1 MDISVHWRTPSISAF
16 DGRGLV
22 AREVAYLRK
31 LPGTPVEALITRH
44 HHDALG
50 RPRENRDPRLSD
62 SSSKANLTTVYGLS
76 GDPLKVDSVDSGRQV
91 KLYGLAGE
99 VLDRW
104 DERGNRWRNTYDTQL
119 RLRTIALNNLPDV
132 EVLTYGPADAA
143 PDLNVRG
150 QLINKVDTSGSTA
163 FGPFSLKY
171 LPFAEQQTLL
181 DGNVY
186 TTRWQYDADGR
197 PFSQTDA
204 GGNRQQS
211 LYNVAGQL
219 KLLTL
224 QLANSSV
231 VQEILRQAHYNA
243 EGKPIEYA
251 LGNGVVRQWIHDDA
265 NGWVTGIRSGIP
277 GQALRQNLHYSHD
290 RTGNVLSIKDL
301 TLKRRFFSNQS
312 IDGERHFTYDSLYRL
327 ASATGHDAPPAPGIP
342 GRPAPSDPSRHL
354 NYRQTYDY
362 DTGGNLIKLV
372 HSRAVGSYTRQMFI
386 QPSSNRGVQWQEGDP
401 DPDFSTLFDPHGN
414 LRQLQPGM
422 PLEWNPYNE
431 LACFTLIER
440 ETAPD
445 DREVYSYRA
454 GVRVYKHH
462 QTYTPS
468 TTHFHEVLYLPGLE
482 IRSRDNGERLHVIT
496 LPQEIG
502 NIRCLHWLDKQPGGV
517 ANDQLRYCLD
527 DAQRSSL
534 IELDQAARLISREE
548 YYPFGGTAFLTAD
561 SELEVSYKT
570 IRYSGQEMDDSG
582 LYYYGRRYYAPW
594 LQRWTSPDPT
604 GAVDGWN
611 LYAMV
616 SNNPMSTVDV
626 NGLHGDKLNRLVSNR
641 TTRILNPP
649 TLKNVQASDSKT
661 FIRHNSDAQFN
672 ADLRDKVLVAHAGA
686 SIHAASGEEDIFSAS
701 DFFNIPRE
709 GGIAKSGAPFKLTL
723 KPATHGM
730 RVSRPYDPALN
741 PDNPI
746 AGGVFHLTAPNRM
759 LDYLSKRYIQRFND
773 PAYPVMLY
781 QGQHAAPISLA
792 GLEYEVAPVHPIIQK
807 NILNHI
813 ANSGG
818 YLPQSA
824 GLPGT
829 HAEVQAG
836 SFMLHLQQSLTG
848 MADPANIEIV
858 TQKLQYARAAKAF
871 PACFNCTGTLIAT
884 YESTTAP
891 FIVPTGKTN
900 MTHLMW
906 TDIQDKE
913 ATVENRQ
920 RTFRR

>member
-76 GDPLKVDSVDSGRQV
+76 GYPLKVDSVDSGRQV

-150 QLINKVDTSGSTA
+150 QLINKVDTSASTA

-211 LYNVAGQL
+211 LYDVAGQL

-301 TLKRRFFSNQS
+301 TFKRKFFSNQS

-372 HSRAVGSYTRQMFI
+372 HSRAVGGYTRQMFI

-422 PLEWNPYNE
+422 PMEWNLYNE
-431 LACFTLIER
+431 LASVTLIER

-445 DREVYSYRA
+445 DREVYRYRA
-454 GVRVYKHH
+454 GIRVYKHH

-502 NIRCLHWLDKQPGGV
+502 NIRCLHWLDKQPGGI

-616 SNNPMSTVDV
+616 KNNPISLDDQFGL
-626 NGLHGDKLNRLVSNR
+626 NGDLSAKMSNR
-641 TTRILNPP
+641 TTSILTGAFRNPLP
-649 TLKNVQASDSKT
+649 PRKGKPDVIAREEAQHLQTYP
-661 FIRHNSDAQFN
+661 DAKFTKRELN
-672 ADLRDKVLVAHAGA
+672 RLTAHAGA
-686 SIHAASGEEDIFSAS
+686 HYS
-701 DFFNIPRE
+701 DGTPAHELTITDMFNISIPDKDVEAYKSVTIYKPRNPNLANHPAQLGILKIDAERFIPELKASYVDAYNDQKYPINIYKAGSNTPISMRGIQYE
-709 GGIAKSGAPFKLTL
+709 GSVLHPLTIEL
-723 KPATHGM
+723 TKNHIK
-730 RVSRPYDPALN
+730 N
-741 PDNPI
+741 
-746 AGGVFHLTAPNRM
+746 AGGF
-759 LDYLSKRYIQRFND
+759 I
-773 PAYPVMLY
+773 
-781 QGQHAAPISLA
+781 
-792 GLEYEVAPVHPIIQK
+792 
-807 NILNHI
+807 
-813 ANSGG
+813 
-818 YLPQSA
+818 PQFA
-824 GLPGT
+824 GLPAF
-829 HAEVQAG
+829 HAEVRVLNTVA
-836 SFMLHLQQSLTG
+836 LLTPDLERNLQNLT
-848 MADPANIEIV
+848 II
-858 TQKLQYARAAKAF
+858 TQNLQNQTAAVSF
-871 PACFNCTGTLIAT
+871 PACFNCANIIVDT
-884 YESTTAP
+884 YKDEPGINVPSGRVDLTYDKWKTA
-891 FIVPTGKTN
+891 VTN
-900 MTHLMW
+900 YPG
-906 TDIQDKE
+906 
-913 ATVENRQ
+913 
-920 RTFRR
+920 

>member
-1 MDISVHWRTPSISAF
+1 MDLSVHWRTPSISAF

-50 RPRENRDPRLSD
+50 RPRETRDPRLSS
-62 SSSKANLTTVYGLS
+62 SSSKANLTSVYGLS
-76 GDPLKVDSVDSGRQV
+76 GDPLRVDSVDSGRQV
-91 KLYGLAGE
+91 KLYGPAGE

-104 DERGNRWRNTYDTQL
+104 DERGNRWRNNYDTRL
-119 RLRTIALNNLPDV
+119 RLLTIALNNLPDV

-171 LPFAEQQTLL
+171 LPFAEHQTLF
-181 DGNVY
+181 DGNDY

-204 GGNRQQS
+204 GGNRQQT

-219 KLLTL
+219 KQLSL

-243 EGKPIEYA
+243 EGQPIEYA
-251 LGNGVVRQWIHDDA
+251 LGNEVVRHWIRDDA

-277 GQALRQNLHYSHD
+277 GQALRQNLQYSHD
-290 RTGNVLSIKDL
+290 RTGNVLSIEDL
-301 TLKRRFFSNQS
+301 TFKRRFFSNQS

-327 ASATGHDAPPAPGIP
+327 ASAAGHDALPAPGIP
-342 GRPAPSDPSRHL
+342 GRPTPSDPARHL

-372 HSRAVGSYTRQMFI
+372 HSRAVGGYTRQMFI

-422 PLEWNPYNE
+422 PMEWNFYNE
-431 LACFTLIER
+431 LASVTLIER

-445 DREVYSYRA
+445 DREVYRYRA
-454 GVRVYKHH
+454 GIRVYKHH

-502 NIRCLHWLDKQPGGV
+502 NIRCLHWLDKQPGGI

-534 IELDQAARLISREE
+534 IELDQAGHLISREE

-570 IRYSGQEMDDSG
+570 IRYSRQEMDDSG

-594 LQRWTSPDPT
+594 LQRWTSPDPS
-604 GAVDGWN
+604 GAEDGWN

-616 SNNPMSTVDV
+616 RNDPASAVDRL
-626 NGLHGDKLNRLVSNR
+626 GLKGEKLNLLVSNR
-641 TTRILNPP
+641 TTAMITAGKNPATGTP
-649 TLKNVQASDSKT
+649 AQIKKRLAAEPDSRYSKKY
-661 FIRHNSDAQFN
+661 
-672 ADLRDKVLVAHAGA
+672 RDQVAVAHAGA
-686 SIHAASGEEDIFSAS
+686 MIPVENAENTIYLTDFINIPLEKGELNNQKHGIHQSRPINYELGSDNLASLGVYQVTDLNRLKDYMKEQYIKRLADKETAVKVYKGESAVPLSLSGMQYEVPAIHEQILDRMERHVVASGMHL
-701 DFFNIPRE
+701 P
-709 GGIAKSGAPFKLTL
+709 
-723 KPATHGM
+723 
-730 RVSRPYDPALN
+730 VSR
-741 PDNPI
+741 
-746 AGGVFHLTAPNRM
+746 
-759 LDYLSKRYIQRFND
+759 
-773 PAYPVMLY
+773 
-781 QGQHAAPISLA
+781 
-792 GLEYEVAPVHPIIQK
+792 
-807 NILNHI
+807 
-813 ANSGG
+813 
-818 YLPQSA
+818 
-824 GLPGT
+824 GLPAA
-829 HAEVQAG
+829 HAEVQAA
-836 SFMLHLQQSLTG
+836 SAALYIQQELTG
-848 MADPANIEIV
+848 STAPASISLV
-858 TQKLQYARAAKAF
+858 TQRLQNAEHAQAF
-871 PACFNCTGTLIAT
+871 EACFSCAGHLVAT
-884 YESTTAP
+884 YENAVRPFNVLTGST
-891 FIVPTGKTN
+891 VL
-900 MTHLMW
+900 TH
-906 TDIQDKE
+906 DIWKNQLS
-913 ATVENRQ
+913 ALQ
-920 RTFRR
+920 